1 MRVPLIESAGA
12 RPFGSVVRVLTM
24 LRESGLSRI
33 QPKTKVPDR
42 AIYLID
48 AVSIAIATVLVEQLE
63 LLASMVSFGAR
74 VGFLMLPISVVVH
87 FIVREKSRNWAR
99 HLVVPVIGFAV
110 AAYVLI
116 NAQADAMIAGNVW
129 IAVGLVLFVVLKMT
143 GRQKFQILR
152 ICLVLT
158 QALVRLPDRKWLEE
172 LAKWRPANRY
182 SESRA
187 YELIKGV

>member
-48 AVSIAIATVLVEQLE
+48 AVSIAIATMLVEQLK

-116 NAQADAMIAGNVW
+116 NAEADAMIAGNVW

-143 GRQKFQILR
+143 GRQKF
-152 ICLVLT
+152 
-158 QALVRLPDRKWLEE
+158 
-172 LAKWRPANRY
+172 
-182 SESRA
+182 
-187 YELIKGV
+187 

>member
-33 QPKTKVPDR
+33 QPKIRVPDH
-42 AIYLID
+42 AIYRID

-63 LLASMVSFGAR
+63 LLASVVSFGAR

-116 NAQADAMIAGNVW
+116 NAEADAMIAGTVW
-129 IAVGLVLFVVLKMT
+129 MALGLVLFVVSKIT
-143 GRQKFQILR
+143 GRQKF
-152 ICLVLT
+152 
-158 QALVRLPDRKWLEE
+158 
-172 LAKWRPANRY
+172 
-182 SESRA
+182 
-187 YELIKGV
+187 

>member
-1 MRVPLIESAGA
+1 MRVPLTDSAGA
-12 RPFGSVVRVLTM
+12 RPFGSVVQVLTM

-42 AIYLID
+42 AIYRID

-74 VGFLMLPISVVVH
+74 VGFLILPMSVVVH

-116 NAQADAMIAGNVW
+116 NAQADAMIAGTVW
-129 IAVGLVLFVVLKMT
+129 MAVGLVLFVVLKMT
-143 GRQKFQILR
+143 GRQKF
-152 ICLVLT
+152 
-158 QALVRLPDRKWLEE
+158 
-172 LAKWRPANRY
+172 
-182 SESRA
+182 
-187 YELIKGV
+187 

>member
-1 MRVPLIESAGA
+1 MRVPLTDSAGA

-42 AIYLID
+42 AIYLIGI
-48 AVSIAIATVLVEQLE
+48 VSIAIATTLVEQLE
-63 LLASMVSFGAR
+63 LLASMVSFGAL
-74 VGFLMLPISVVVH
+74 VGFAMLHISVVVH

-116 NAQADAMIAGNVW
+116 NAEADAMIAGTVW
-129 IAVGLVLFVVLKMT
+129 MALGLVLFVVSKIT
-143 GRQKFQILR
+143 GRQKF
-152 ICLVLT
+152 
-158 QALVRLPDRKWLEE
+158 
-172 LAKWRPANRY
+172 
-182 SESRA
+182 
-187 YELIKGV
+187 